1 MNKMIFTN
9 KMTAFLMVAIAML
22 MLFIPGINT
31 NATERKCSTCNIKE
45 PSNIES
51 ESYDEDGNLITVL
64 DNGAEITYFK
74 DGRVIIKDYKSAY
87 NNGTVY
93 NGGNSRSL
101 TLLGIVIIGI
111 WSTCQSIPYATN
123 LIFDHQLDLCKI
135 AFDAL
140 KTNAKPNTGYFVYG
154 QYIPGYIPGCEPRYS
169 GPCNQGYWIYEVSP
183 A

>member
-1 MNKMIFTN
+1 MSRGLGDVYK
-9 KMTAFLMVAIAML
+9 
-22 MLFIPGINT
+22 
-31 NATERKCSTCNIKE
+31 RQ
-45 PSNIES
+45 

-101 TLLGIVIIGI
+101 TLLGKVIIGI

>member
-1 MNKMIFTN
+1 
-9 KMTAFLMVAIAML
+9 ML
-22 MLFIPGINT
+22 G
-31 NATERKCSTCNIKE
+31 K
-45 PSNIES
+45 
-51 ESYDEDGNLITVL
+51 
-64 DNGAEITYFK
+64 
-74 DGRVIIKDYKSAY
+74 
-87 NNGTVY
+87 
-93 NGGNSRSL
+93 
-101 TLLGIVIIGI
+101 VIIGI